1 MEIGFI
7 SWFFFFFLNCFKIL
21 LDRSII
27 YFVYFDKS
35 PPLLMES
42 RCFSQKPLP
51 VSHSRFSSGYFDG
64 YFKTLM
70 PLSFVPKADIARQ
83 FQYLEV
89 GGDAFPYL
97 YWMLAWRRKPR
108 LWLSRISL
116 IYLIVSFL
124 LLTLWLIVFFIYLLT
139 GPTTMVPWARARCDG
154 RRYLSVGRRGMAE
167 AD

>member
-1 MEIGFI
+1 MVLFLDFY
-7 SWFFFFFLNCFKIL
+7 FFFNCFKIL

-64 YFKTLM
+64 YFKTLT
-70 PLSFVPKADIARQ
+70 PLSFVPKADIAQQ

-89 GGDAFPYL
+89 RGDAFPYL
-97 YWMLAWRRKPR
+97 YWVLAWRRKPR

-116 IYLIVSFL
+116 VYLIVSFL
-124 LLTLWLIVFFIYLLT
+124 LLTPWLIVFSFIY
-139 GPTTMVPWARARCDG
+139 
-154 RRYLSVGRRGMAE
+154 
-167 AD
+167 